1 MRRAA
6 SAFSLRPGMET
17 SMYESLLT
25 DFDIQR
31 IMDSG
36 QVFRIRPLTA
46 ADGRDGFLAAAGNRA
61 VLIRQRPEPEGRMRV
76 WFSCTEEEFEDF
88 WKDYFDLDRDYGSI
102 RRSVDPKDSFL
113 SDAVRFGYGIRIL
126 RQDLWET
133 IVSFLISQNNNI
145 TRIRRSIE
153 ALCARYGEPILPDG
167 LAGLSEASALF
178 DTSSLFTASGRSDTS
193 GRSGASG
200 RSDASGCS
208 DVSGLFAF
216 PTPEAIAGGGETG
229 LEGLGLGYRDKYI
242 FRMALRCA
250 GPEGRSWLERL
261 RESSREEAMELL
273 LREFGIGKKVADCI
287 CLFALHYVDAFPVDT
302 HMKQILA
309 ACYPEGFP
317 FGRYEGYAGIL
328 QQYLFYYKL
337 RCPQLIP
344 SQAGASARK

>member
-1 MRRAA
+1 
-6 SAFSLRPGMET
+6 
-17 SMYESLLT
+17 MYESLLT

-46 ADGRDGFLAAAGNRA
+46 ADGRDSFLAAAGNRA
-61 VLIRQRPEPEGRMRV
+61 VLIRQRPEPEGWMRV

-113 SDAVRFGYGIRIL
+113 SAAVRFGYGIRIL

-167 LAGLSEASALF
+167 LAGLSDASRRSDA
-178 DTSSLFTASGRSDTS
+178 SRLFTASGRSDTS
-193 GRSGASG
+193 GR
-200 RSDASGCS
+200 S

-216 PTPEAIAGGGETG
+216 PTPEAIAEGGETG

-273 LREFGIGKKVADCI
+273 LREFGVGKKVADCI
-287 CLFALHYVDAFPVDT
+287 CLFALHHVDAFPVDT

-309 ACYPEGFP
+309 ARYPEGFP

-344 SQAGASARK
+344 SQDGASARK